1 MASAHK
7 RKLIIYS
14 AFTLLCMALI
24 YVFSAQN
31 AYASQ
36 ELSNGLLAKI
46 KALIELLPS
55 ISGQG
60 ADHDIR
66 KYAHMFEFCMLGI
79 SSSLLAYEL
88 MRDKVQNIFLPA
100 LAAWAFSIFYAC
112 TDEFHQYFVPGRLA
126 EVRDVAV
133 DSCGALVGVIIVLIV
148 ILISAK
154 RKGSGGNE

>member
-1 MASAHK
+1 MKSAH
-7 RKLIIYS
+7 RTKLIIYS

-24 YVFSAQN
+24 FAFSAQN

-66 KYAHMFEFCMLGI
+66 KYAHMFEFSMLGI

-88 MRDKVQNIFLPA
+88 VRDKAQSTLLPA
-100 LAAWAFSIFYAC
+100 LAAWAYSTFYAC
-112 TDEFHQYFVPGRLA
+112 TDEFHQLFVPGRSA
-126 EVRDVAV
+126 ELRDVAV
-133 DSCGALVGVIIVLIV
+133 DSCGALVGVIIILLIM
-148 ILISAK
+148 ISAK